1 MPARRGED
9 SQETVPEESAAP
21 AQSAPGETTETPR
34 DPPVQDPDPRP
45 KRAAPRSRAAKRPR
59 AEATKKSGS
68 AADDADEPSTAK
80 PRRAPRAP
88 KAATPMAATPKAAT
102 RKAATRK
109 AAARKAATPKTAT
122 PKAATPKAAT
132 SPTAPAAVAAGG
144 SLSVSEA
151 SAPVVRVPAAKV
163 ALSTASVYPESTAA
177 AFEIARR
184 LGYDGIELMVFTD
197 AVSQD
202 PEAVRALSDYYGVP
216 VLAVHSP
223 CLLVT
228 QRVWSTD
235 PWEKLQRSQA
245 AAERLGASTVVVHPP
260 FRWQRDYARE
270 FELGLARMRD
280 ETDIVFAVENM
291 YPWRARNREWAAYQ
305 PDWDPRNQD
314 YPHVTLDLSHTA
326 VSGTSALSMADDLG
340 DRLAHIHLA
349 DGTGLA
355 RDEHLVPGR
364 GNQECAELL
373 EGLARQEFAGTVVL
387 EVSTRRAANRAE
399 READLAEALA
409 FARLN
414 LAAPLVVPGEH
425 VRP

>member
-1 MPARRGED
+1 MRPHPRRPPRATRTPHPPHPRRPPA
-9 SQETVPEESAAP
+9 A
-21 AQSAPGETTETPR
+21 
-34 DPPVQDPDPRP
+34 
-45 KRAAPRSRAAKRPR
+45 AAPR
-59 AEATKKSGS
+59 TK
-68 AADDADEPSTAK
+68 
-80 PRRAPRAP
+80 RAPRTP
-88 KAATPMAATPKAAT
+88 RKRPAATGDAQQVTTDPNLTVTPPTPKPRARRRASAHPGALGAVTAEGATQPRRTPTKQAA
-102 RKAATRK
+102 
-109 AAARKAATPKTAT
+109 
-122 PKAATPKAAT
+122 
-132 SPTAPAAVAAGG
+132 SG
-144 SLSVSEA
+144 SLLVSEVA
-151 SAPVVRVPAAKV
+151 VPAVRVPAAKV

-260 FRWQRDYARE
+260 FRWQRDYARD
-270 FELGLARMRD
+270 FEVGLARMRD
-280 ETDIVFAVENM
+280 ETDILFAVENM

-326 VSGTSALSMADDLG
+326 VSGTSAVAMAADLG

-364 GNQECAELL
+364 GNQQCAEIL
-373 EGLARQEFAGTVVL
+373 EGLALQGFTGTVVL

-414 LAAPLVVPGEH
+414 LAAPLVVP
-425 VRP
+425 VDSPRP

>member
-1 MPARRGED
+1 
-9 SQETVPEESAAP
+9 VV
-21 AQSAPGETTETPR
+21 TPP
-34 DPPVQDPDPRP
+34 PPVS
-45 KRAAPRSRAAKRPR
+45 ARSI
-59 AEATKKSGS
+59 
-68 AADDADEPSTAK
+68 
-80 PRRAPRAP
+80 
-88 KAATPMAATPKAAT
+88 
-102 RKAATRK
+102 
-109 AAARKAATPKTAT
+109 
-122 PKAATPKAAT
+122 
-132 SPTAPAAVAAGG
+132 
-144 SLSVSEA
+144 LVSEA
-151 SAPVVRVPAAKV
+151 QPPAVRVPAAKV

-202 PEAVRALSDYYGVP
+202 PEAVRALSDYYGIP

-235 PWEKLQRSQA
+235 PWEKLRRSQA
-245 AAERLGASTVVVHPP
+245 AAERLGAGTVVVHPP

-270 FELGLARMRD
+270 FELGLDRMRD

-326 VSGTSALSMADDLG
+326 VSGTSAVAMAADLG

-364 GNQECAELL
+364 GNQECAEVL
-373 EGLARQEFAGTVVL
+373 EGLALQGFTGTVVL

-409 FARLN
+409 FARLY
-414 LAAPLVVPGEH
+414 LAAPLVVPGAL